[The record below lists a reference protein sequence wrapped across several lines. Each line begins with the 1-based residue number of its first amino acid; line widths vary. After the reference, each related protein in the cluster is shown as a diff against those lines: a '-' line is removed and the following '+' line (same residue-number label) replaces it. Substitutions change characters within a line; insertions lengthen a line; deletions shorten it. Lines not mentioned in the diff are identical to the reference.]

1 VGFELDSP
9 TLPYSPSTDRA
20 AAWSVLTRVVQA
32 AVGLLTIGLVAIRLD
47 PDVQGYYYTFLALVA
62 FLPLADFGVSYAMMQ
77 SASHQARNL
86 RWTPTGLDGEP
97 AALRETGELF
107 IVAQRWN
114 LATTLISILL
124 LGLAGTFVLRKSGEA
139 PHFLLYQWA
148 ALLACIAA
156 WQVFAPRIALLEGG
170 GRVEDVWRFRL
181 TQETLAGLVL
191 AAGLLAGLG
200 LSSLAA
206 SAASRLLHTAVW
218 LSGDQRSTGKLA
230 SNHWHDAITHW
241 RREVWSFQWRIGL
254 SVLSGFLIYQ
264 LFSPVLLATQ
274 GPTVAGRFGMSLAV
288 TNGLLNATTGWL
300 NSQAPHFGHLV
311 AARKY
316 EILDKDFGR
325 TFLRSTLFAVTGAIV
340 LICGV
345 MLGESLAPR
354 LATRVLPLL
363 PFTLLTAAAVI
374 NHVVFAFA
382 VYLRAHR
389 REPLLL
395 SSVLGAV
402 VWTVALIWAASAGSP
417 TLVASV
423 YLGMTLIGLG
433 IASAIFVVC
442 RRRWHLASVPA

>member
-124 LGLAGTFVLRKSGEA
+124 LCLAGTFVLRKSGEA

-181 TQETLAGLVL
+181 TQEILAGLVL

-274 GPTVAGRFGMSLAV
+274 GPTVAGRFGMTIAV

-311 AARKY
+311 AAKEY
-316 EILDKDFGR
+316 EVLDQDFAR
-325 TFLRSTLFAVTGAIV
+325 TFRRSGLLAVGGALV

-345 MLGESLAPR
+345 MIGNSVAPQF
-354 LATRVLPLL
+354 ATRVLPPL
-363 PFTLLTAAAVI
+363 PFALLTTAAVI
-374 NHVVFAFA
+374 NHVIFAFGI
-382 VYLRAHR
+382 YLRAHR

-395 SSVLGAV
+395 PSVIGAVCWASVL
-402 VWTVALIWAASAGSP
+402 IWSARTGSA
-417 TLVASV
+417 TLVAGA
-423 YLGMTLIGLG
+423 YCGMTFVGLLMG
-433 IASAIFVVC
+433 YAIFLVC
-442 RRRWHLASVPA
+442 RRRWHALL